1 MLPATVHVG
10 GTTGGVGVGD
20 GVAAGVGIRVPDAEG
35 AAGIA
40 EGDRVGGNEDGLAAV
55 EQALA
60 SMPTMI
66 VVATRGSQE
75 RTSVI
80 PLRLEDRGDG

>member
-10 GTTGGVGVGD
+10 GTTTGGNGD
-20 GVAAGVGIRVPDAEG
+20 GVAVGSARPYNTEG

-75 RTSVI
+75 RTSGFI
-80 PLRLEDRGDG
+80 PLRLDRGDG